1 MSKKFK
7 HIGIIARLRATN
19 GKETLLNLIDFLQAA
34 GIGFVIEQQTA
45 DFLHKSQLPTAE
57 REHLAEQCDL
67 IIVVGGDGSLLYA
80 AKTVVDQQIPV
91 LGINRGRLGF
101 LADIKPNELG
111 ARLTP
116 ILNGHYYEEPRFLLD
131 AVIRN
136 NNHVLYHEIALNE
149 VILIPGAIAHMI
161 EFEVYINQQ
170 FVFSQR
176 ADGQIIATPTG
187 STAYALSGGGPIL
200 QPNLDA
206 IVLVPMFPHTLSSR
220 PIVVDGNANIEIV
233 IAKDNITAPHLSC
246 DGQERVPIP
255 AGYHL
260 HISKKK
266 ETLKLIHP
274 LDYNYYET
282 LRTKLRWGAK
292 F

>member
-1 MSKKFK
+1 MPKKFK

-19 GKETLLNLIDFLQAA
+19 GKETLLNLISFLQAER
-34 GIGFVIEQQTA
+34 IGFVIEQETA
-45 DFLHKSQLPTAE
+45 DYLAHPHLPTCA
-57 REHLAEQCDL
+57 REELGKHCDL

-101 LADIKPNELG
+101 LADIKPSELTT
-111 ARLTP
+111 RLGP
-116 ILNGHYYEEPRFLLD
+116 ILNGHYHEEQRFLLD

-136 NNHVLYHEIALNE
+136 GTHILYHEIALNE

-161 EFEVYINQQ
+161 EFEVYINQK

-200 QPNLDA
+200 QPGLDA

-220 PIVVDGNANIEIV
+220 PIVVDGSSNIEIV
-233 IAKDNITAPHLSC
+233 IAKDNVTAPHLSC
-246 DGQERVPIP
+246 DGQERVPVP
-255 AGYHL
+255 LGYQI
-260 HISKKK
+260 HIRKKT

-274 LDYNYYET
+274 LDYDYYET

-292 F
+292 L